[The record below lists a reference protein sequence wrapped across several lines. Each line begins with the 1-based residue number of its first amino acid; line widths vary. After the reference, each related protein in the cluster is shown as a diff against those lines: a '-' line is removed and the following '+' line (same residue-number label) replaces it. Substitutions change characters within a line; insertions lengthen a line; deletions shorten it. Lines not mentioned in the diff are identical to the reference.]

1 MVGRRFHRA
10 RGGVVS
16 GGVVHRFW
24 GSLVECLGMSLVGC
38 LGVVQCLGGCY
49 ISRGWWGVCW
59 VWWDVHRDRSIV
71 IG

>member
-24 GSLVECLGMSLVGC
+24 GSLVECMGMSLVGC
-38 LGVVQCLGGCY
+38 LGVV
-49 ISRGWWGVCW
+49 
-59 VWWDVHRDRSIV
+59 
-71 IG
+71 